1 MIHSLEVGKDKV
13 KVNMLQ
19 YANDTLFFYEANTKR
34 VFNIKAILQCFEL
47 SSGLKVNFL
56 KTRIGGT
63 GLDQLPLQRLAAI
76 LNCDVM
82 ISPFIYLGL
91 PVGGSHKRG
100 AFWNGVI
107 EKVQA
112 RLRKFRLCLTLIL
125 SPTLLISG

>member
-1 MIHSLEVGKDKV
+1 LEVGKDKV